1 EFLKSRADGVN
12 SYRELIEKS
21 PFWIDW
27 QISQMLVNKDLKQG
41 LDFQQIA
48 NSMVSLLQ
56 KLIDGNQRTF
66 YLDYCAEI
74 LAQKD
79 ATRLPYILKNLSKQ
93 VNKPQGK
100 SLAIKR
106 KNI

>member
-1 EFLKSRADGVN
+1 
-12 SYRELIEKS
+12 
-21 PFWIDW
+21 
-27 QISQMLVNKDLKQG
+27 MLVNKDLKQG
-41 LDFQQIA
+41 LHFQQIA

-56 KLIDGNQRTF
+56 KLIDSNQRTF

-93 VNKPQGK
+93 VNKPRFDEAHRPQGK
-100 SLAIKR
+100 SPAIKEEKYLR
-106 KNI
+106 